1 MKPGTV
7 TEARLSIVSLFD
19 SVNTT
24 AIQFA
29 DRPLCLC
36 GGGGVVV
43 RDIKTTVYT
52 GDETSIESV
61 QGLS

>member
-36 GGGGVVV
+36 GGVVV